1 MRGLIDGLET
11 PHPLAERLPALY
23 QEDSFAVRLVGAFDD
38 SLAPAIAS
46 LDDLTSYLDPELA
59 PEDFLEWLS
68 EWVGVALDETWPI
81 ERRRV
86 LVASAAELHRLRGTV
101 VGLSAHVAIFTG
113 GSVEIEENGGA
124 SYSLTPG
131 SDMPGSPK
139 LSLTVRVTL
148 DDPASTS
155 AERLDRLVAEAKPAH
170 IPHRVEIVGRK
181 KSGA

>member
-1 MRGLIDGLET
+1 MRGLVPGLAT

-23 QEDSFAVRLVGAFDD
+23 QEDTFAVRLVGAFDD
-38 SLAPAIAS
+38 ALAPAIAS
-46 LDDLTSYLDPELA
+46 LDDFVSYLDPEVA
-59 PEDFLEWLS
+59 PEDFLEWLA

-81 ERRRV
+81 ERRRA

-101 VGLSAHVAIFTG
+101 AGLRAHVAIFTG
-113 GSVEIEENGGA
+113 GDVDIQENGGA

-131 SDMPGSPK
+131 SNLPGSAK

-155 AERLDRLVAEAKPAH
+155 ADRLDRLVAEAKPAH
-170 IPHRVEIVGRK
+170 IPHKVEIVGRK
-181 KSGA
+181 KTAS